1 MSNRSQAYLAEY
13 MDAWASKGA
22 PDHVWIEDIFPRM
35 ASLKTS
41 FADLAGCDADELAI
55 TTNISIALAT
65 IASCLDFSG
74 ERRRVIL
81 SELDFPTDGHVWLA
95 QERRGA
101 ELVWLKS
108 QDGLTIPLG
117 GVRRA
122 RSTSGPRS

>member
-1 MSNRSQAYLAEY
+1 ME
-13 MDAWASKGA
+13 AWASKGA
-22 PDHVWIEDIFPRM
+22 PDHVWAEDIFPRM

-95 QERRGA
+95 QQRRGA
-101 ELVWLKS
+101 ELVWLRVAGRP
-108 QDGLTIPLG
+108 DDPAR
-117 GVRRA
+117 GVRRRDRRA
-122 RSTSGPRS
+122 DRGRDG

>member
-1 MSNRSQAYLAEY
+1 

-22 PDHVWIEDIFPRM
+22 PDHVWMEDIFPRM
-35 ASLKTS
+35 ASLKTT
-41 FADLAGCDADELAI
+41 FAGLTGCDADELAI
-55 TTNISIALAT
+55 STNVSIALAT
-65 IASCLDFSG
+65 VASCLDFSG

-108 QDGLTIPLG
+108 EDGLTIP
-117 GVRRA
+117 VDA
-122 RSTSGPRS
+122 YAPRSTNGPRSSW